1 MKRFGDLNLRPP
13 TGSPRQTETMV
24 RRASELGYRF
34 LGVSLP
40 PHLRRDEV
48 RPLQDLCEGTGID
61 LVTRLDLRPRT
72 PRELLG
78 DLGHLRRRFEV
89 VAVACASKSVA
100 RQAAKDHRVDLLS
113 FPPDPRGRFFDS
125 AEAEL
130 ASSSSAALELETAPL
145 LRLRGVPRIQLLRS
159 LRREVEIAG
168 RFGVALVASSG
179 AIDEYQMRAPQDYAA
194 LATLFDLPLPLGLRA
209 LSDNPWSIV
218 ERNREKLSP
227 DFVAPGI
234 RVVRKR

>member
-1 MKRFGDLNLRPP
+1 MEYKKLGKTDMRVSSIGFGTAFRGGITPGKAGVL
-13 TGSPRQTETMV
+13 
-24 RRASELGYRF
+24 RRAVELG
-34 LGVSLP
+34 
-40 PHLRRDEV
+40 
-48 RPLQDLCEGTGID
+48 IN
-61 LVTRLDLRPRT
+61 
-72 PRELLG
+72 
-78 DLGHLRRRFEV
+78 
-89 VAVACASKSVA
+89 
-100 RQAAKDHRVDLLS
+100 
-113 FPPDPRGRFFDS
+113 FFDS

-179 AIDEYQMRAPQDYAA
+179 AVDEYQMRAPQDYAA
-194 LATLFDLPLPLGLRA
+194 LATLFDLPLPSGLQA

-218 ERNREKLSP
+218 ERNRGKLSP